1 MDKAK
6 RNFLNDDNVDVI
18 INEWD
23 SKTPADFAKNFGVG
37 VNTVNLMAKEINKIN
52 NELCKPKKRSRKTR
66 KSIAESAVSR
76 YVAKV

>member
-6 RNFLNDDNVDVI
+6 RNFLDDDNVDVM

-23 SKTPADFAKNFGVG
+23 SKTPADFAKDFGVG

-52 NELCKPKKRSRKTR
+52 NELCKPKRRGRKTR

-76 YVAKV
+76 FVAKV